1 MGTVAKGSL
10 ATARPKGRTL
20 QDLFEEDIMKTTTKI
35 IAGTI
40 AAFSFVTAGVVF
52 AHPGM
57 GQGQGMAYGPGMG
70 MGMHGR
76 MQGPETAAA
85 AATRLEAVKAG
96 LNITAAQDGAWQA
109 FAAVL
114 QQQAAA
120 REAMRAQMQAQMQT
134 QMQGQGPSA
143 APADRSAHF
152 EAMSKFREEHTAA
165 RSAALKDL
173 YAVLT
178 PEQKLIADQRLNT
191 MPGPRMA
198 WRAPA
203 K

>member
-1 MGTVAKGSL
+1 
-10 ATARPKGRTL
+10 
-20 QDLFEEDIMKTTTKI
+20 MKTTTKI

-40 AAFSFVTAGVVF
+40 AAFSFITAGAVF

-57 GQGQGMAYGPGMG
+57 GQGQGMGYGPGMG
-70 MGMHGR
+70 MGMSGMHGR

-85 AATRLEAVKAG
+85 AATRLEAVKAE
-96 LNITAAQDGAWQA
+96 LKITAAQESAWQA

-114 QQQAAA
+114 QQQAVA
-120 REAMRAQMQAQMQT
+120 RDAMRAQMQSQMQVP
-134 QMQGQGPSA
+134 GPNA

-152 EAMSKFREEHTAA
+152 ESMAKFREEHMAA

-178 PEQKLIADQRLNT
+178 PEQKLVADQRLNV
-191 MPGPRMA
+191 MAGHRMA
-198 WRAPA
+198 GRGPA